1 MNKKL
6 LCAILSVL
14 MLFTAVTSL
23 VACADKDNPNTDKG
37 NQSAEQGNQSAE
49 EVTYRIDFVSNGG
62 GAVEAI
68 VKKAGEE
75 ITEPAAPVKN
85 GFVFDGWYES
95 VDNGSTFADKPFV
108 FAYMPARNCTLY
120 AKWSE
125 QIVRYTITFES
136 NGGSSVNAI
145 EAKAGEKIEEPAI
158 PTKDGY
164 IFDGWYESSDN
175 GATLAEKPFVFGYM
189 PSQSIKLYAKWALKT
204 VAGKAY
210 KQSDTRFNWK
220 NDEEKALYLEHSPST
235 EAQWIAYFG
244 SMKVGITFADEE
256 KVTVSFYNTKKEQL
270 TSNLL
275 YAISDD
281 NVIKFYENE
290 EAKAADRKY
299 KGVGLFL
306 HTFKIADDHSNVTI
320 IVEMTAYDT
329 NGDPLVTVELDM
341 ICTVGGN

>member
-14 MLFTAVTSL
+14 MLFTAMTSL
-23 VACADKDNPNTDKG
+23 VACTDKDNSTPDKG
-37 NQSAEQGNQSAE
+37 NQST

-62 GAVEAI
+62 GTVESI

-75 ITEPAAPVKN
+75 IAEPAVPVKN
-85 GFVFDGWYES
+85 GYVFDGWYES
-95 VDNGSTFADKPFV
+95 ADNGSTLADKPFV

-125 QIVRYTITFES
+125 QIVKYTITFES
-136 NGGSSVNAI
+136 NGGSSVTAI

-158 PTKDGY
+158 PTNDGY
-164 IFDGWYESSDN
+164 LFDGWYESSDN
-175 GATLAEKPFVFGYM
+175 GITLAEKPFVFGYM
-189 PSQSIKLYAKWALKT
+189 PSQSVKLYAKWTLKS
-204 VAGKAY
+204 VVGKTY

-220 NDEEKALYLEHSPST
+220 NDAEKELYLEHSPSS
-235 EAQWIAYFG
+235 EAQWLAYFG
-244 SMKVGITFADEE
+244 SMKVGVTFVDEE
-256 KVTVSFYNTKKEQL
+256 KVTVSFYNTKKELL
-270 TSNLL
+270 TYNLL
-275 YAISDD
+275 YAIADN

-299 KGVGLFL
+299 KGVGLLL
-306 HTFKIADDHSNVTI
+306 HTFKLADDRTNVTI

-341 ICTVGGN
+341 VCTVSGK